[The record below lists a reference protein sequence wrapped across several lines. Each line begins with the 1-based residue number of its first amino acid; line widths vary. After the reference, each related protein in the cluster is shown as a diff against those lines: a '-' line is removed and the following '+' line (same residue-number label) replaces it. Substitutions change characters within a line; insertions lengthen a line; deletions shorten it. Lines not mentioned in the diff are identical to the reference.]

1 MRSVRSYF
9 LPIILAVYSDITRKV
24 DGFRAESLD
33 GMPRNQWTTCS
44 GMTGRLGSEYALKS
58 HGYKMVTVKGGPRC
72 AGHLLSS
79 FLESAFLMTATIMLV
94 TTGN

>member
-1 MRSVRSYF
+1 MRSVRGYF

-44 GMTGRLGSEYALKS
+44 GMTGRLGSEYALS
-58 HGYKMVTVKGGPRC
+58 VTRT
-72 AGHLLSS
+72 
-79 FLESAFLMTATIMLV
+79 LEIDIIMMLTI
-94 TTGN
+94 NHC

>member
-1 MRSVRSYF
+1 MRSVRGYF

-44 GMTGRLGSEYALKS
+44 GMTGRLGSEYAF
-58 HGYKMVTVKGGPRC
+58 V
-72 AGHLLSS
+72 A
-79 FLESAFLMTATIMLV
+79 E
-94 TTGN
+94 TTGLIDNLFKTVIPVITIFG